1 MQSLSTGFHR
11 THISSSFTH
20 KWMCLAGMTLLA
32 VVSQPAIAARFL
44 SIPPNYASGGVPQQL
59 AAADVNRDGIPDVI
73 VSNANGVVSL
83 LTGKAGGGFAAA
95 KTVATITGGAPRIAV
110 GDFNADSY
118 PDLAISV
125 KSSNSVWVYLN
136 LGSGTFG
143 APGKYATGSM
153 PGQLAVGDINPDG
166 RLDIVVVTAV
176 GLSALQ
182 GNGNGTF
189 KVAVNSTGASGG
201 TLALGD
207 VNRDGHL
214 DVVAVG
220 GSYDGVYLGSG
231 DGRFHKNTY
240 EPPSNSMEDPGQGV
254 LADVDHDGFLDLI
267 IAGDESPR

>member
-1 MQSLSTGFHR
+1 M
-11 THISSSFTH
+11 
-20 KWMCLAGMTLLA
+20 
-32 VVSQPAIAARFL
+32 
-44 SIPPNYASGGVPQQL
+44 
-59 AAADVNRDGIPDVI
+59 
-73 VSNANGVVSL
+73 
-83 LTGKAGGGFAAA
+83 
-95 KTVATITGGAPRIAV
+95 

-153 PGQLAVGDINPDG
+153 PGQLAVGDINPYG

-214 DVVAVG
+214 DVVVVG
-220 GSYDGVYLGSG
+220 GSPMTVSYLGSG
-231 DGRFHKNTY
+231 DGHFVKTSY
-240 EPPSNSMEDPGQGV
+240 EPPTGNLEESC
-254 LADVDHDGFLDLI
+254 
-267 IAGDESPR
+267 AGSTGRCGPRWLTRSHHCGGESPGSVSFRCLASRGVRAMAPFGYAELSLS